1 MLVPQRWLSDVRGF
15 DTVLVVLCCLGLLK
29 HMHRCGVLAF
39 LLLHI
44 SNAAP
49 GSVGCGRHPGV
60 LSLACVM
67 RFQWFINLLVISQMT
82 VVVLDVML
90 SCLLAV
96 YHRFLFS
103 FSQVV
108 TGSGRQ
114 ESQKTDSEY
123 RKLFDLALQ
132 GLQLLSQWSAQVM
145 EVVSGLV
152 TLIFVHVN
160 ATQRNF

>member
-1 MLVPQRWLSDVRGF
+1 MQRCR
-15 DTVLVVLCCLGLLK
+15 
-29 HMHRCGVLAF
+29 VLAF
-39 LLLHI
+39 RPRLFIL
-44 SNAAP
+44 NAAP
-49 GSVGCGRHPGV
+49 ASVGCGRYPGV
-60 LSLACVM
+60 LSLAAVM
-67 RFQWFINLLVISQMT
+67 RFLWFINLLSFSLMT

-96 YHRFLFS
+96 YYLILFS

-160 ATQRNF
+160 TTQANF